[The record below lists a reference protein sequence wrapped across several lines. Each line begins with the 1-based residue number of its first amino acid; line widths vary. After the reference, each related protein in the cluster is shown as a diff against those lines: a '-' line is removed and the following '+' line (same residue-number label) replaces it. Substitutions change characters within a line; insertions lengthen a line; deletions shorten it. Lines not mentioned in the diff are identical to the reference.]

1 MKELTDRQ
9 RTALWLRA
17 QGLTADAIGKRLSP
31 PCRASGAQN
40 LLHKAMKTLDAADSS
55 NAVFRAMATG
65 VIGPYMDCGTRKAY
79 ERHLRR
85 DEVTCVACR
94 VGNTE
99 RVTGQRMR
107 VGMHPDAGNNR
118 GWKNVRPRPKL
129 PLTPTHRRVLI
140 AIESGAGTSP
150 EIGRALGITDAR
162 VRHLLAD
169 LYGRLG
175 IDTVLHGPDRAKKEA
190 VRVARERGLLDGSS
204 VPAPPP
210 PLTALQKRVLVMAQ
224 ADEPLV
230 IIGVRLGMTK
240 RVVASHLSRIYR
252 RLGVPSREQQIDVRR
267 DRRKAAFDIA
277 LERNLL

>member
-1 MKELTDRQ
+1 MMKELTDRQ

-65 VIGPYMDCGTRKAY
+65 IIGPYLDCGTRKAY

-94 VGNTE
+94 VGN
-99 RVTGQRMR
+99 
-107 VGMHPDAGNNR
+107 NR
-118 GWKNVRPRPKL
+118 GWKNVRPRQKL
-129 PLTPTHRRVLI
+129 PLTPTHRRVLT
-140 AIESGAGTSP
+140 AIESGAGTSS

-175 IDTVLHGPDRAKKEA
+175 IDTVLHGPDGAKKEA
-190 VRVARERGLLDGSS
+190 LRVAQERGLLNGSPDP
-204 VPAPPP
+204 VPLPV
-210 PLTALQKRVLVMAQ
+210 LTELQRRVLVMAQ

-252 RLGVPSREQQIDVRR
+252 RLGVPSREQQIDARR